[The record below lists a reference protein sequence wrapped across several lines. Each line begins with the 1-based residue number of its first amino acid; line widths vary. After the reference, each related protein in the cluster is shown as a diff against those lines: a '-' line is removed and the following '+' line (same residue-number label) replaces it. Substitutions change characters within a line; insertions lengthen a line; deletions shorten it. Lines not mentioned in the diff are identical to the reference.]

1 MSAVR
6 KIFSRCGEAVVKGAA
21 AERLVAD
28 SPQRE
33 NCSGAPNCSHC
44 NWGGVGGGPRSW
56 LTWPKKIKVKTPNK
70 SKIKCLFKVLN

>member
-28 SPQRE
+28 SVVHLI
-33 NCSGAPNCSHC
+33 APIVT
-44 NWGGVGGGPRSW
+44 GVGWEGDLG
-56 LTWPKKIKVKTPNK
+56 LG
-70 SKIKCLFKVLN
+70 